1 MIEDKPRDKL
11 SEVIGTFS
19 NQFAQLE
26 ALTARGVFSDL
37 TMRQV
42 SYLETLGKMNKPGIT
57 DLAGELRLSKP
68 SVSLI
73 VDKLCRK
80 GYVHKKPDENDKRR
94 FRVLLTSRGL
104 ELNKMHQSMHNRL
117 AEHLTKVK
125 RYRAGNVCHF
135 AGQGYPIVEV
145 KFFSL

>member
-117 AEHLTKVK
+117 AEHLTKVLSDIEQEMFVTLLDK
-125 RYRAGNVCHF
+125 VI
-135 AGQGYPIVEV
+135 Q
-145 KFFSL
+145 SLK